1 MGATSTYKT
10 YLMHGTT
17 SNNATTYE
25 KLLDIVDF
33 PDLGGTPEMLD
44 TTTLSDKMKTFIMG
58 IQEAEGLEFN
68 ANYDKTAYT
77 ALAALENQTE
87 KYAVY
92 FGTDSSGNPDGSD
105 GKFSF
110 EGQLSVHVTGAGV
123 NEVRKMLITIA
134 PTSEIT
140 FA

>member
-1 MGATSTYKT
+1 MATSTYKT
-10 YLMHGTT
+10 YLMHGTGT
-17 SNNATTYE
+17 STITYE
-25 KLLDIVDF
+25 KLLDITDF

-44 TTTLSDKMKTFIMG
+44 TTTLSDKMKTYIMG

-68 ANYDKTAYT
+68 ANYDKTSYA

-92 FGTDSSGNPDGSD
+92 FGSDSSGNPDGSD
-105 GKFSF
+105 GKFTF

-134 PTSEIT
+134 PTTEIA

>member
-17 SNNATTYE
+17 ANNSTTYE
-25 KLLDIVDF
+25 KLIDISDF
-33 PDLGGTPEMLD
+33 PDLGGTPELLE
-44 TTTLSDKMKTFIMG
+44 TTTLSDAMKTFIQG

-68 ANYDKTAYT
+68 TNYVKSSYS
-77 ALAALENQTE
+77 ALKELEGKDE
-87 KYAVY
+87 KYAVW

-105 GKFSF
+105 GKFTF

-123 NEVRKMLITIA
+123 NEVRKMLISIA
-134 PTSEIT
+134 PSTEIT

>member
-1 MGATSTYKT
+1 MATSTYKT
-10 YLMHGTT
+10 YLMHGTGT
-17 SNNATTYE
+17 SSITYE
-25 KLLDIVDF
+25 KLLDIIDF

-68 ANYDKTAYT
+68 ANYDKTSYA

-92 FGTDSSGNPDGSD
+92 FGSDSSGNPDGSD
-105 GKFSF
+105 GKFTF

-134 PTSEIT
+134 PTTEIT

>member
-25 KLLDIVDF
+25 KLLDITDF
-33 PDLGGTPEMLD
+33 PDLGGTPEMLE
-44 TTTLSDKMKTFIMG
+44 TTTLSDAMKTFVMG

-77 ALAALENQTE
+77 ALEALAGKTE

-110 EGQLSVHVTGAGV
+110 EGQLSVFVTGAGV
-123 NEVRKMLITIA
+123 NEVRKMTITIA
-134 PTSEIT
+134 PTTEID

>member
-17 SNNATTYE
+17 ANNATTYA
-25 KLLDIVDF
+25 KLLDIIDF
-33 PDLGGTPEMLD
+33 PDLGGTPEMLE
-44 TTTLSDKMKTFIMG
+44 TTTLSDAMKTFVMG

-68 ANYDKTAYT
+68 ANYDKTSFT
-77 ALAALENQTE
+77 ALKALEGKTE

-92 FGTDSSGNPDGSD
+92 FGTDSNGEPDGSD

-134 PTSEIT
+134 PETEIT

>member
-1 MGATSTYKT
+1 MATSTYKT

-17 SNNATTYE
+17 ASNVTTYE
-25 KLLDIVDF
+25 KLLDIIDF

-44 TTTLSDKMKTFIMG
+44 TTTLSDKMKTYIMG

-68 ANYDKTAYT
+68 ANYDKTAY
-77 ALAALENQTE
+77 AALEALANQTE

-92 FGTDSSGNPDGSD
+92 FGSDSSGNPDGSE
-105 GKFSF
+105 GKFTF

-134 PTSEIT
+134 PTTEIA